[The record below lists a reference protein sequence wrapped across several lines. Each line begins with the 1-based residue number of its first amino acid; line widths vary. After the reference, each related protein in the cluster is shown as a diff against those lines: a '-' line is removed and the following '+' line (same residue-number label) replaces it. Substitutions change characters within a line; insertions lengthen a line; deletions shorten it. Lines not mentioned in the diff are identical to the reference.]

1 MSNVT
6 SIFALVETGKE
17 PPVDISR
24 EVVQHPDT
32 NDGI

>member
-1 MSNVT
+1 VHVKR
-6 SIFALVETGKE
+6 ALVEALLE

-32 NDGI
+32 HDGI